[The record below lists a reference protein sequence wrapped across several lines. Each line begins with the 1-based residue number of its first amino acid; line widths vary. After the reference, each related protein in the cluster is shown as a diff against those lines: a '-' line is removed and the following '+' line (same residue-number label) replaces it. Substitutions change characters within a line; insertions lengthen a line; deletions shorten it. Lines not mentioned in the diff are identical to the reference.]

1 MPIIIKIP
9 PQGGGKLNKAA
20 KRDVTINKLIKKLE
34 EIYRTDM
41 YKTIIRSKY
50 SKSRKSEA

>member
-41 YKTIIRSKY
+41 YKTIIRRKY
-50 SKSRKSEA
+50 SKSRKCEA